1 MGGLPTVA
9 NPARTTRIV
18 AQLRSPHFSL
28 ALLAS
33 KDLLLCCCCCSLAA
47 FNSPSINMA
56 LSADSL
62 SAHRLVP
69 KTMWMV
75 FAAVVFQLMVL
86 PELVKLEAPDD
97 NDVLASIEQF
107 LDGLIN
113 LCVSIVLWLVSLCH
127 PIMPA
132 AFLAGASV
140 TCVTRANFLVLGE
153 DDKASERLLVR
164 SIACGIG
171 ALCVFPLDWAH
182 ILLPIIVVIVGGGF
196 AISFIGWILDKATA
210 AWDAFCEAWEAA
222 GKEVDEAREA
232 AAKNGSTPKTTATT
246 NAPGA
251 QGPAANAKTTTNAT
265 SAQAP
270 ARRPSVAEAD
280 AGTATTIP
288 KHADPLMQ
296 E

>member
-1 MGGLPTVA
+1 
-9 NPARTTRIV
+9 
-18 AQLRSPHFSL
+18 
-28 ALLAS
+28 
-33 KDLLLCCCCCSLAA
+33 
-47 FNSPSINMA
+47 
-56 LSADSL
+56 
-62 SAHRLVP
+62 
-69 KTMWMV
+69 MV

-113 LCVSIVLWLVSLCH
+113 LWVSIGLWLVSLCH
-127 PIMPA
+127 SIMPA

-140 TCVTRANFLVLGE
+140 TCVTRANFLGKE
-153 DDKASERLLVR
+153 DDKQLWLDHSVTY
-164 SIACGIG
+164 GVG
-171 ALCVFPLDWAH
+171 ALCLFPLDWAH
-182 ILLPIIVVIVGGGF
+182 FLLPIIVVIVGGGF
-196 AISFIGWILDKATA
+196 AIPCMNWILDKATA
-210 AWDAFCEAWEAA
+210 AWNAFRESWEAA
-222 GKEVDEAREA
+222 MKEAEAREA

-265 SAQAP
+265 SAQGP